1 MSIIESMSFVVFA
14 IFCMMLLLIV
24 LMYGR
29 LQYYRGQTESQT
41 VTIQELERQVIY
53 LSHAHNKEA
62 AEYLHEIY

>member
-1 MSIIESMSFVVFA
+1 MSIIESSSFVVFA
-14 IFCMMLLLIV
+14 IFCMMMLLII

-29 LQYYRGQTESQT
+29 LQYYRGHAEARL

-53 LSHAHNKEA
+53 LSHAHNKDA